1 MLGVAQVEVVCAW
14 SLRTSCCC
22 ARLCEY
28 PVDPN
33 CLPAVIIMGNPI
45 FEPESEQDEQSNRD
59 YCRHDRPSRRR
70 LDLARNPFRVPPNIS
85 PSDRRRAQVTRT
97 SYRGDTLTI
106 RGEICFSYSINKQ
119 LALSC
124 QHATD
129 SASVYCQS
137 YFQSTAYFQVASV
150 AHYDCMARPALH
162 DQTSSA

>member
-1 MLGVAQVEVVCAW
+1 MVAENLLLLCPAFQTA
-14 SLRTSCCC
+14 SRSKLAPSSCHH
-22 ARLCEY
+22 
-28 PVDPN
+28 
-33 CLPAVIIMGNPI
+33 GKPI

-59 YCRHDRPSRRR
+59 FCRHDRPSRRR

-124 QHATD
+124 QYAAHFFHA
-129 SASVYCQS
+129 VYAANHI
-137 YFQSTAYFQVASV
+137 FKV
-150 AHYDCMARPALH
+150 LH
-162 DQTSSA
+162 VSRSFSCTL